1 MAQLEEVTGVIL
13 AGGQSSRFGSNKALA
28 LWHGKPLIQHVTDA
42 LSSVFNDIVLSTNSP
57 ADYRF
62 LKIKMIRD
70 LYHDMGPLAG
80 IHAVL
85 HHTGKPWIFVAGCDM
100 PAVTPDLITCLC
112 GYTKEE
118 FEAVLPWLAAGPE
131 PLCGLYHKTA
141 LAKIEMQLKI
151 GKVKLK
157 ELAEKLSVRKVGE
170 TELRKVPGGL
180 LVFSNINRPLD
191 LERL

>member
-1 MAQLEEVTGVIL
+1 MAQLQEITGVIL

-57 ADYRF
+57 ADYGF
-62 LKIKMIRD
+62 LKIPMIRD

-80 IHAVL
+80 IHAAL

-112 GYTKEE
+112 GYAKDE

-141 LAKIEMQLKI
+141 LARIEMQLKI
-151 GKVKLK
+151 GEVKLK
-157 ELAEKLSVRKVGE
+157 ELAEKLSVRKVDE
-170 TELRKVPGGL
+170 TELRKVSGGL
-180 LVFSNINRPLD
+180 QVFSNINRPLD
-191 LERL
+191 LEKL